1 MEALDPSEVEELVE
15 EGILKERDENRDFE
29 EKLDISDREQD
40 SRIQNG
46 GWAVMILRLKDQKSD
61 SLIRKL
67 SCILI
72 TARRVVKGSRK

>member
-15 EGILKERDENRDFE
+15 EGILRERDENRDFE

-46 GWAVMILRLKDQKSD
+46 GWTVMILRLKDQKSD

-72 TARRVVKGSRK
+72 TARRKSSKR

>member
-15 EGILKERDENRDFE
+15 EGILSERDENRDLE

-46 GWAVMILRLKDQKSD
+46 GWAVMIL
-61 SLIRKL
+61 
-67 SCILI
+67 
-72 TARRVVKGSRK
+72 VEGSEK